1 MENHTK
7 TVKITQ
13 KFYDNG
19 TIPLI
24 DQILNNFTIS

>member
-19 TIPLI
+19 TVLLI
-24 DQILNNFTIS
+24 DQILKNFAIS